1 MLHHRFRPMRSRQSR
16 RSDMSVLTLLYDPAC
31 GLCRRVQGWLAEQ
44 PKLIELRMIP
54 IKTDAARE
62 RFPELN
68 HELTSEDLTV
78 ISDRGAVYFGPK
90 AWLMVLWSL
99 TRYRDWSYRLAS
111 PELLPTTRRVVSLI
125 SQHRYQISRLAAR

>member
-1 MLHHRFRPMRSRQSR
+1 
-16 RSDMSVLTLLYDPAC
+16 
-31 GLCRRVQGWLAEQ
+31 
-44 PKLIELRMIP
+44 MIP
-54 IKTDAARE
+54 IKTEAARE

-68 HELTSEDLTV
+68 HEATSEDLTV

-125 SQHRYQISRLAAR
+125 SQLRYQISRMTNTLTR